1 MADRLLTTLF
11 FKFWMPNSGIY
22 DQEFLDY
29 TVKALLK
36 AKEYGF
42 KIMIDFHQD
51 VVSSSFLCLQ
61 VKSGMQPY
69 YLQELNTEV
78 FAHPLHS
85 GQGSRVDLAHPC
97 GHSTP
102 QD

>member
-1 MADRLLTTLF
+1 MSY
-11 FKFWMPNSGIY
+11 SGVY

-42 KIMIDFHQD
+42 KVMIDFHQD
-51 VVSSSFLCLQ
+51 VVSSTFLCMQ
-61 VKSGMQPY
+61 VNSGMQTH
-69 YLQELNTEV
+69 YLELSTKNSDR
-78 FAHPLHS
+78 HSRHS